1 VRTATAIPSITT
13 EFNSLQD
20 AAWYS
25 SGYFLTNMAVQPAFG
40 QLYKLFSIKII
51 YLACLVVFEAGSILC
66 AVAPSSA
73 ALILGRIVAGI
84 GGGGVYIGSVVLVGS
99 AIPGRRR
106 PMYISM
112 VTSLDGAASVAGP
125 LLGGVFTDS
134 RLSWRFCF
142 WINLP
147 IGFIAFIVLLCSLP
161 DPPRLAPG
169 KIVST
174 LRRLAQVDW
183 LSLVLL
189 LSGFSLLLLALEWAG
204 PVYAWSDPR
213 VYGCIAG
220 GSVAL
225 VLYFGY
231 QYYQGEGLVDMKV
244 HRSLR

>member
-1 VRTATAIPSITT
+1 
-13 EFNSLQD
+13 
-20 AAWYS
+20 
-25 SGYFLTNMAVQPAFG
+25 MALQPAFA
-40 QLYKLFSIKII
+40 QLYKLFPIKRT
-51 YLACLVVFEAGSILC
+51 YLACLVVFELGSILC

-73 ALILGRIVAGI
+73 ALILGRLVAGV

-134 RLSWRFCF
+134 PLTWRFCF

-147 IGFIAFIVLLCSLP
+147 IGFVAFVLLWWSLP
-161 DPPRLAPG
+161 NAQRRAQTTTVP
-169 KIVST
+169 T
-174 LRRLAQVDW
+174 LRRLGQVDW

-189 LSGFSLLLLALEWAG
+189 LSGFSVLLLALEWAG
-204 PVYAWSDPR
+204 PVYSWSDPR
-213 VYGCIAG
+213 VYGCIVG

-231 QYYQGEGLVDMKV
+231 QYHQGEESVSTIFP
-244 HRSLR
+244 RSLR